1 MALDI
6 QRITALRPQNS
17 LHYFATIDSTMV
29 EAAKLASSG
38 APHGTLVVADEQIA
52 GQGRFGRTWVS
63 EPELGIYCSLL
74 LRLPLPPEQLPVA
87 ALLFGLATAEAIQR
101 VTDLTCDLRWP
112 NDVLVRER
120 KVAGILAQL
129 SDSCIIA
136 GIGVNV
142 NQLQMPSNFRTPP
155 SSLRIESGGK
165 THSREALLV
174 ALLEAIDSF
183 SSILVTQG
191 RDEILRAFVA
201 ASSYA
206 NNRRVRIEETGIT
219 GVTAGLDTNGF
230 LLLRTDR
237 GDLERVASGGV
248 RPQA

>member
-6 QRITALRPQNS
+6 QRITALRPQNQ

-38 APHGTLVVADEQIA
+38 APHGTLVVADEQTA
-52 GQGRFGRTWVS
+52 GQGRFGRNWLS
-63 EPELGIYCSLL
+63 EAELGVYCSLL
-74 LRLPLPPEQLPVA
+74 LRLPFPAEELPVA
-87 ALLFGLATAEAIQR
+87 ALSFGLATAEAIQR
-101 VTDLTCDLRWP
+101 VTDLSCDLRWP
-112 NDVLVRER
+112 NDVLIRER

-129 SDSCIIA
+129 SESCMIA
-136 GIGVNV
+136 GIGINV
-142 NQLQMPSNFRTPP
+142 NQPFMPSNLRTPA

-165 THSREALLV
+165 THSREAILV
-174 ALLEAIDSF
+174 ALLDAIDSF
-183 SSILVTQG
+183 SSILVGDG

-206 NNRRVRIEETGIT
+206 HNRRVRIEETGMT
-219 GVTAGLDTNGF
+219 GTTAGLDANGF

-237 GDLERVASGGV
+237 GELERIASGGV
-248 RPQA
+248 RPQP